1 MKIPMALIALVALVA
16 ACSPRP
22 YDPNEVRRLSD
33 GRSVRMNANCR
44 IVGAESGE
52 PVAVSPGRPGDTP
65 ENINWV
71 RECQL
76 GHRSPTLLPRWR
88 TDPPT
93 SGRLARRK

>member
-44 IVGAESGE
+44 IVDAESGE
-52 PVAVSPGRPGDTP
+52 PVGVSSGEPGDTP

-76 GHRSPTLLPRWR
+76 ADRRPTLLPRE
-88 TDPPT
+88 
-93 SGRLARRK
+93 K